1 MSKEDTTSNAKRFI
15 NAYNRIDNA
24 LRAQEDMRRSISY
37 TEAIKRASRTN
48 EIVRKY
54 EDILIDYGRLRN
66 AIVHNSE
73 DGVVIAE
80 PHLDVVEN
88 YEKIADLICTPPL
101 AVETV
106 CNKNFHKMDH
116 NNTLAEVMKFIYQN
130 SVSNL
135 PIYKDGMLIGV
146 ANATKITK
154 ILGEKIYEKIDID
167 DYARSVTIEEVLKYM
182 MNDNYYT
189 IADEKITLDKVLNLF
204 TENRK
209 LLIIIITK
217 SGSLLESPIGI
228 ISVGDIMDINK
239 ILDNYM

>member
-1 MSKEDTTSNAKRFI
+1 MFVNKVNESNAKRFI

-54 EDILIDYGRLRN
+54 EDDLIDYGRLRN

-73 DGVVIAE
+73 DGRVIAE

-101 AVETV
+101 AIETV
-106 CNKNFHKMDH
+106 CNKNFHKMDF

-154 ILGEKIYEKIDID
+154 VLGEKI
-167 DYARSVTIEEVLKYM
+167 SSS
-182 MNDNYYT
+182 
-189 IADEKITLDKVLNLF
+189 
-204 TENRK
+204 
-209 LLIIIITK
+209 LI
-217 SGSLLESPIGI
+217 SRPSLLQSASCSSSFFSLVTSCKSAAALRTFSLSGA
-228 ISVGDIMDINK
+228 
-239 ILDNYM
+239 